1 MSASC
6 LAAFGLENNYFFYKR
21 CISFPDSKTK
31 ESESLVVINETPSP
45 QIAPPPKD
53 ALARRV
59 TPDGVAEIREAERD
73 GRRGTPA

>member
-6 LAAFGLENNYFFYKR
+6 LAAFGLEKNYFLQKMHQFSR
-21 CISFPDSKTK
+21 LQTK

-45 QIAPPPKD
+45 QSAPHPKD